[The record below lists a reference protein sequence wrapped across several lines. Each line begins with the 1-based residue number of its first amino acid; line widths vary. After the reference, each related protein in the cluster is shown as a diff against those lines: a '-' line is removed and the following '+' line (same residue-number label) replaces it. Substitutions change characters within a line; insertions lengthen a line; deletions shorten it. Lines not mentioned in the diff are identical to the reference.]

1 MTLLRYYITVSF
13 PGSWFADFSDSFL
26 IKMEQQ
32 ISDELQDDANA
43 VENRSKTILQEF
55 HKFLQSGVHILQDDT
70 NAMLQL
76 ALNLPDTSTI
86 YEEAGMQPVP
96 LLFDYYC

>member
-1 MTLLRYYITVSF
+1 
-13 PGSWFADFSDSFL
+13 
-26 IKMEQQ
+26 MELQ
-32 ISDELQDDANA
+32 ISNKLRDDANA
-43 VENRSKTILQEF
+43 VENKNKTILQEF

-86 YEEAGMQPVP
+86 YEEAGVQS
-96 LLFDYYC
+96 